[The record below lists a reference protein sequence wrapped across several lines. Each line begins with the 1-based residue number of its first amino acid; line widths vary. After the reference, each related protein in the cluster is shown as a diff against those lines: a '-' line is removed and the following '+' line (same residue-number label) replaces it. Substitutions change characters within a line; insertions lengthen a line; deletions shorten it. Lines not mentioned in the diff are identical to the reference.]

1 LKFLV
6 DHLPE
11 LAAKARARVKRGYYD
26 SSGSPN
32 ASQRSLVKTIQESR
46 KTPVI
51 TEIKYASPSS
61 GKIRESGN
69 PLQIAKAMLSG
80 GACAISVLTDPENF
94 DGNLE
99 TLVTISRDTEA
110 LTIMKDIIVSPEQL
124 QAGARAGASAVVLIS
139 EVFTGKLSNVGLDGM
154 ILEANRLGLEVLVE
168 ANSAG
173 EFESLRRLRP
183 DLYGIN
189 NRNLSTFQLDLSTTE
204 KILAENIDMDRP
216 VVSESGIESPRD
228 IRRLRTAGAT
238 AFLVGTSIMKSSDI
252 EGKVKELVNA

>member
-1 LKFLV
+1 MV

-26 SSGSPN
+26 NVRPADTSP
-32 ASQRSLVKTIQESR
+32 RSLVKAIQ
-46 KTPVI
+46 KTKRIPVI
-51 TEIKYASPSS
+51 TEIKYASPSA

-110 LTIMKDIIVSPEQL
+110 LTIMKDIVVSLKQL
-124 QAGARAGASAVVLIS
+124 RAGKRAGASAVVLIS
-139 EVFTGKLSNVGLDGM
+139 EIFSRKLSNVGLDSM
-154 ILEANRLGLEVLVE
+154 VLEANRLGLEVLLE
-168 ANSAG
+168 ANSIG
-173 EFESLRRLRP
+173 EFENLRRFRP

-204 KILAENIDMDRP
+204 KILAENAGLDRP
-216 VVSESGIESPRD
+216 IVSESGIESPND
-228 IRRLRTAGAT
+228 IRRLKAVGAE
-238 AFLVGTSIMKSSDI
+238 AFLVGTSIMKSPDI
-252 EGKVKELVNA
+252 EGKVRELVNA

>member
-1 LKFLV
+1 LTFLV

-11 LAAKARARVKRGYYD
+11 LAANARARVKRGYYD
-26 SSGSPN
+26 SSGSAN
-32 ASQRSLVKTIQESR
+32 ASRRCLVKTIQDSR

-51 TEIKYASPSS
+51 TEIKYASPSA

-69 PLQIAKAMLSG
+69 PLQIAKAMLNG

-99 TLVTISRDTEA
+99 TLVAISGELEA
-110 LTIMKDIIVSPEQL
+110 PTIMKDIIVSPKQL
-124 QAGARAGASAVVLIS
+124 QAGARAGASAVVLVS
-139 EVFTGKLSNVGLDGM
+139 EVFSRKLSNVGLDNM

-173 EFESLRRLRP
+173 EFESLRKFRP

-189 NRNLSTFQLDLSTTE
+189 NRNLSTFQLDMSATE
-204 KILAENIDMDRP
+204 KILADNRDMDRP
-216 VVSESGIESPRD
+216 VVSESGIESPHD
-228 IRRLRTAGAT
+228 IRRLRAAGAA
-238 AFLVGTSIMKSSDI
+238 AFLVGTSIMKSSNV
-252 EGKVKELVNA
+252 EEKVKELVNA

>member
-1 LKFLV
+1 MTFLV

-11 LAAKARARVKRGYYD
+11 LAANARARVKRGYYD
-26 SSGSPN
+26 NGGTAD
-32 ASQRSLVKTIQESR
+32 ASRRGLVKAIQESR

-51 TEIKYASPSS
+51 TEIKYASPSA

-69 PLQIAKAMLSG
+69 PLLIAKAMLSG
-80 GACAISVLTDPENF
+80 GACAISVLTDSENF
-94 DGNLE
+94 EGNLE

-110 LTIMKDIIVSPEQL
+110 PTIMKDIIVSPKQL

-139 EVFTGKLSNVGLDGM
+139 EVFTKKLSNVGLDSM
-154 ILEANRLGLEVLVE
+154 ILEANQLGLEVLVE

-173 EFESLRRLRP
+173 EFESLQRFRP

-204 KILAENIDMDRP
+204 KILAENVDMDRP
-216 VVSESGIESPRD
+216 VVSESGIESPHD
-228 IRRLRTAGAT
+228 IIRLKAAGAG

-252 EGKVKELVNA
+252 EGKVRELVSA

>member
-1 LKFLV
+1 
-6 DHLPE
+6 LPE

-26 SSGSPN
+26 TVGSAN
-32 ASQRSLVKTIQESR
+32 APRRSLVKTIQESR

-51 TEIKYASPSS
+51 TEIKYASPSA

-69 PLQIAKAMLSG
+69 ALRVAKAMLSG

-94 DGNLE
+94 DGKLE
-99 TLVTISRDTEA
+99 TLITISRDTDA
-110 LTIMKDIIVSPEQL
+110 PTIMKDIIVSPKQI

-139 EVFTGKLSNVGLDGM
+139 EVFTMKLSKVGLDSM
-154 ILEANRLGLEVLVE
+154 ILGANRLGLEVLVE

-173 EFESLRRLRP
+173 EFESLRRSRP

-204 KILAENIDMDRP
+204 KILAENVDMDRP

-228 IRRLRTAGAT
+228 IRRLKAAGAE

-252 EGKVKELVNA
+252 EGKVRWLVNA

>member
-1 LKFLV
+1 MKFLV
-6 DHLPE
+6 DHLLE
-11 LAAKARARVKRGYYD
+11 LAAKARARVKRGDYD
-26 SSGSPN
+26 NVESAN
-32 ASQRSLVKTIQESR
+32 ASRRSLVKTIQESR

-51 TEIKYASPSS
+51 TEIKYASPSA

-69 PLQIAKAMLSG
+69 PLLVSKAMLSG

-94 DGNLE
+94 DGRLE
-99 TLVTISRDTEA
+99 TLITISRDTEA
-110 LTIMKDIIVSPEQL
+110 PTIMKDIIVSPKQI

-139 EVFTGKLSNVGLDGM
+139 EVFTRKLSSVGLDSM
-154 ILEANRLGLEVLVE
+154 ILEANRLGLEALVE

-173 EFESLRRLRP
+173 EFESIRRFRP

-204 KILAENIDMDRP
+204 RILAENVDMDRP

-228 IRRLRTAGAT
+228 IRRLKAAGAQ
-238 AFLVGTSIMKSSDI
+238 AFLVGTSIMKSVDI
-252 EGKVKELVNA
+252 EGKVRELVNA

>member
-11 LAAKARARVKRGYYD
+11 LAAYARARVKRGYYD
-26 SSGSPN
+26 GSDSAN

-46 KTPVI
+46 KMPVI
-51 TEIKYASPSS
+51 TEIKYASPSA

-69 PLQIAKAMLSG
+69 PLQLAKEMLSG
-80 GACAISVLTDPENF
+80 GACGISVLTDPENF

-110 LTIMKDIIVSPEQL
+110 PTIMKDIIVSPKQL

-139 EVFTGKLSNVGLDGM
+139 EVFTRKLSNVGLDSM
-154 ILEANRLGLEVLVE
+154 ILEANRLELEVIVE

-173 EFESLRRLRP
+173 EFESLRRFRP

-189 NRNLSTFQLDLSTTE
+189 NRNLSTFHLDLAITE
-204 KILAENIDMDRP
+204 EILAENVDMDRP
-216 VVSESGIESPRD
+216 VVSESGIESPHD
-228 IRRLRTAGAT
+228 IRRLRAAGAK

-252 EGKVKELVNA
+252 EGKVRDLVNA

>member
-1 LKFLV
+1 MTFLV

-26 SSGSPN
+26 NGGT
-32 ASQRSLVKTIQESR
+32 ASASRRGLVKAIQESKR
-46 KTPVI
+46 TPVI
-51 TEIKYASPSS
+51 TEIKYASPSA
-61 GKIRESGN
+61 GKIRESGS
-69 PLQIAKAMLSG
+69 PLEIAKAMLSG

-94 DGNLE
+94 EGNLE

-110 LTIMKDIIVSPEQL
+110 PTLMKDIIVSPKQL

-139 EVFTGKLSNVGLDGM
+139 ELFTKKLSSVGLDSM

-173 EFESLRRLRP
+173 EFESLRRFRP

-189 NRNLSTFQLDLSTTE
+189 NRNLSTFQVDLSTTE
-204 KILAENIDMDRP
+204 KILAENVDVDRP
-216 VVSESGIESPRD
+216 VVSESGIESAHH
-228 IRRLRTAGAT
+228 IRRLKAAGAG
-238 AFLVGTSIMKSSDI
+238 AFLVGTSIMKSLDI
-252 EGKVKELVNA
+252 EGKVRELVGA